1 MGIGFMKRSMIPYAT
16 VTVTAQTGGSASGGG
31 KFIKKKTATVTAVAN
46 SGYIFAG
53 WYAGGVLLSGSLTYT
68 FAVLGNITLEA
79 RFRTPV
85 VGEPGTSADF
95 YIYYFGVHSSG
106 MYYSSY
112 GNGAYPKRIVVT
124 YSYQYG
130 GNAASGGDVFSA
142 FTVNVPA
149 ASQITGD
156 YYQAGV
162 PVTTNHGASKTF
174 YIRFRQGYVDFYGC
188 DTGPGKDIEVRGRL
202 EY

>member
-53 WYAGGVLLSGSLTYT
+53 WYSGGVLLSGSLTYT

-85 VGEPGTSADF
+85 VGDPGTTQGFS
-95 YIYYFGVHSSG
+95 
-106 MYYSSY
+106 
-112 GNGAYPKRIVVT
+112 N
-124 YSYQYG
+124 YSYSNSNIYTVSAVAPAKTVTLTEIYVYSHRIS
-130 GNAASGGDVFSA
+130 NDFWWAARIQLGQVRG
-142 FTVNVPA
+142 
-149 ASQITGD
+149 ILICHLR
-156 YYQAGV
+156 GV
-162 PVTTNHGASKTF
+162 PEDPLAIIT
-174 YIRFRQGYVDFYGC
+174 
-188 DTGPGKDIEVRGRL
+188 
-202 EY
+202 